1 MQDHDL
7 GHKMKSP
14 GEGITEAPLDW
25 LASSL
30 ETDLCVKPLLSVK
43 TQSQT
48 LHYTYAQASL
58 NEPECYSEGLSL
70 HPTKCHKSFSCVIFV
85 TPMQNS

>member
-1 MQDHDL
+1 MQDYDL
-7 GHKMKSP
+7 GPELKCP

-30 ETDLCVKPLLSVK
+30 ETDLCVKSLLSVK

-58 NEPECYSEGLSL
+58 NEPECYNEGLSL
-70 HPTKCHKSFSCVIFV
+70 DHT
-85 TPMQNS
+85 